1 MMVRSNGVS
10 IEFLG
15 WSRVPSAGAG
25 IGPRG
30 LFDLDTLIFCSPF
43 LARRSFALSARPF
56 FGQPLSRFCCSL
68 ISVGGRH
75 ERKSMKSMKSMIFY
89 FIFFGS
95 LARQAPD
102 KLTP

>member
-1 MMVRSNGVS
+1 LCSRRGRDRHGDHPVRSVA
-10 IEFLG
+10 E
-15 WSRVPSAGAG
+15 
-25 IGPRG
+25 
-30 LFDLDTLIFCSPF
+30 FDLDTLIFCSPF